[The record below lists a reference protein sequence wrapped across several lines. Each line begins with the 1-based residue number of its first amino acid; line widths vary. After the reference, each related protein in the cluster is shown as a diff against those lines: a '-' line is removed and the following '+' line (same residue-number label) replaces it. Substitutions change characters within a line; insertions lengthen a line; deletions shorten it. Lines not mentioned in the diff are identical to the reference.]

1 MVVNR
6 RLKTGISVLSLVIA
20 VAILADFIA
29 PYSIDDQDRDHFLS
43 PPTKLHFVAESGSWH
58 LQPFV
63 YGSSL
68 SDRTQMTY
76 VEDRSQRFP
85 VRLFVEG
92 EAYRLFGVLPLRVRL
107 FGVDA
112 PGRVFLLGS
121 DGLGRDV
128 FSRLL
133 VGTRLSLFI
142 GIAAL
147 LISIPLALAFG
158 CLAGYFG
165 GKTDFVCMRLVELF
179 LALPALYLVIAL
191 RSALPLNIPAE
202 QVALALIFVLALF
215 GWAGLARVVRAM
227 VLSLRQRDFIVA
239 AVAMGA
245 SDWRI
250 VRRHLLPQLVG
261 FILIQ
266 AAISAPAFML
276 AEVTLSY
283 LGLGIQEPAA
293 SWGSMLFA
301 AHNVEQMLSFWWNLA
316 PTAAIL
322 VVTLTCHLLAEGLR
336 QWSDPRKRELSGV
349 RETF

>member
-1 MVVNR
+1 MVNR
-6 RLKTGISVLSLVIA
+6 KLKAGIA
-20 VAILADFIA
+20 VALLVLVLAILADFIA
-29 PYSIDDQDRDHFLS
+29 PYSIDDQDRDHFLA
-43 PPTKLHFVAESGSWH
+43 PPTRPHFVAEDGAWH
-58 LQPFV
+58 SPFV
-63 YGSSL
+63 YGSTL
-68 SDRTQMTY
+68 SDPTQMIY
-76 VEDRSQRFP
+76 VEERSIRQP
-85 VRLFVEG
+85 VRFFVEG
-92 EAYRLFGVLPLRVRL
+92 ERYRLFGVFPSTLHL

-112 PGRVFLLGS
+112 PGRIFLLGS

-142 GIAAL
+142 AVAAL
-147 LISIPLALAFG
+147 IISIPMALALG

-165 GKTDFVCMRLVELF
+165 GKTDFVCMRLIELF

-202 QVALALIFVLALF
+202 HVALALVFVLSLF
-215 GWAGLARVVRAM
+215 GWAGLARIVRGM
-227 VLSLRQRDFIVA
+227 VLSLRQRDYIVA

-250 VRRHLLPQLVG
+250 VRRHLLPQLIG

-266 AAISAPAFML
+266 AAISAPGFML

-293 SWGSMLFA
+293 SWGSMLSA

-316 PTAAIL
+316 PAAAIL
-322 VVTLTCHLLAEGLR
+322 VVSLTCQLLAEGLR
-336 QWSDPRKRELSGV
+336 QWSDPRQQELSSL